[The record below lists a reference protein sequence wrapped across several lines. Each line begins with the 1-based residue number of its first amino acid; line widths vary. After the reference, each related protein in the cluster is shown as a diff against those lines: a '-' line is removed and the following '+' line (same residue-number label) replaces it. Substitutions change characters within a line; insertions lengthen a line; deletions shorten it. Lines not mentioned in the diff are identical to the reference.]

1 MTSHSRKLV
10 HINNDCDKKSP
21 CNHTCVFVC
30 DDGRKEV
37 SPINALEVITWVEY
51 NILTSEQVE
60 HFTPYF
66 DAPKCTKTHV
76 KSQYAELFESY
87 YCHKYDDLFRQ
98 YMLTIRQANI
108 NNRMIS
114 CIKKGYAGFNVFDE
128 KYVFGAMT
136 SEQRSELLQEVRKKI
151 LREQLQQSVC
161 VNIVDDELV
170 VCLNSTFKVEGRNLR
185 IEPIN
190 KK

>member
-21 CNHTCVFVC
+21 CNHTCVFVY
-30 DDGRKEV
+30 DDGSKEV
-37 SPINALEVITWVEY
+37 SSINALEVITWVEY
-51 NILTSEQVE
+51 NILTTDQVE

-66 DAPKCTKTHV
+66 NVLKGTKLSGT
-76 KSQYAELFESY
+76 YTELFESY
-87 YCHKYDDLFRQ
+87 YCRKYDDLFRH
-98 YMLTIRQANI
+98 YMLTIRQTNI
-108 NNRMIS
+108 NNRMIA

-128 KYVFGAMT
+128 KCVFGAMT
-136 SEQRSELLQEVRKKI
+136 SDQRSELLQEVKKKI
-151 LREQLQQSVC
+151 IREHLQQSVC
-161 VNIVDDELV
+161 TNIVDDELV
-170 VCLNSTFKVEGRNLR
+170 VCLNSNFKIDGRNLR